1 MAIPDIRREFVS
13 LLPRLRRFALVLTG
27 SVDQADDLVQ
37 GTLLRALDRIDQ
49 CRDSGHLD
57 RWLFSIQKT
66 VWLNTLR
73 AAALRRTEPLEDY
86 DELAASDGVRSLEAS
101 VTLSEVRAA
110 FERLSPDHRQV
121 LFLVCVEGY
130 SYSAAAEFLGIPV
143 GTVMSRLAR
152 GRAALM
158 AMMSIAEGG
167 NVRPFRARSPDANA
181 R

>member
-1 MAIPDIRREFVS
+1 MAVPDIRREFVS

-37 GTLLRALDRIDQ
+37 GTLLRALDRLDQ
-49 CRDSGHLD
+49 CRDSVHLD
-57 RWLFSIQKT
+57 RWLFSIEKT
-66 VWLNTLR
+66 VWLNTRR
-73 AAALRRTEPLEDY
+73 AAARRRTEPLD
-86 DELAASDGVRSLEAS
+86 DHDQLAASDGVRSLEAS

-130 SYSAAAEFLGIPV
+130 SYRAAAEFLGVPV

-167 NVRPFRARSPDANA
+167 NVKPFRARSPDANA

>member
-37 GTLLRALDRIDQ
+37 GALVRALDRLDQ
-49 CRDSGHLD
+49 CRDSAHLD
-57 RWLFSIQKT
+57 RWLFSILKT
-66 VWLNTLR
+66 VWFNTQR
-73 AAALRRTEPLEDY
+73 AAALRRTEPLEEIHDT
-86 DELAASDGVRSLEAS
+86 LASDGVRSAEAS
-101 VTLSEVRAA
+101 IALSEVRAA
-110 FERLSPDHRQV
+110 FQRLSPDHRQV

-130 SYSAAAEFLGIPV
+130 SYSAAAEFLGVPV
-143 GTVMSRLAR
+143 GTVMSRLSR

-158 AMMSIAEGG
+158 EMMSTADDD